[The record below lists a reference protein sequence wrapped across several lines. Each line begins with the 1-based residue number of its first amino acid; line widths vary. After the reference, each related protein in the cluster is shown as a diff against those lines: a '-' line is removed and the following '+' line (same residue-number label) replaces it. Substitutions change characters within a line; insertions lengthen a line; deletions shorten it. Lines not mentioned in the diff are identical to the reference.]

1 MKMPS
6 SSEPLCFLYRF
17 RFPNGQTKEFEIK
30 LDRDTLSL
38 ISKIGSP
45 HPDWT
50 RLSFKQCTN
59 CPLNEKQHP
68 DCPVAVNLS
77 PVMEF
82 FKKVASIEMLE
93 VEIVMEARTYKKQD
107 SAQQA
112 LGSLVGIIMVTSGC
126 PILDKLR
133 PLVRT
138 HLPFATLEE
147 THYRVI
153 SMYLLAQFFLHQSG
167 KQPDWELKGLPKIY
181 EEIQTV
187 NRCFNERIAG
197 VQIGDATSN
206 ALTILNCKA
215 DYTNI
220 LLSEPELNQIEKLF
234 SAYLDLGPK

>member
-1 MKMPS
+1 MQS
-6 SSEPLCFLYRF
+6 SSKKLRFLYRF
-17 RFPNGQTKEFEIK
+17 RFPGGQTKEFEIE

-38 ISKIGSP
+38 VSRTGPK

-50 RLSFKQCTN
+50 RLSYKQCTN
-59 CPLNEKQHP
+59 CPLNEREHP
-68 DCPVAVNLS
+68 DCPVAVSLS

-82 FKKVASIEMLE
+82 FRKAASIEMLE
-93 VEIVMEARTYKKQD
+93 VEIVTEARTYRKQD

-133 PLVRT
+133 PMVRT

-153 SMYLLAQFFLHQSG
+153 SMYLLAQYFLHQG
-167 KQPDWELKGLPKIY
+167 GYKPDWALQGLPKIY
-181 EEIQTV
+181 DEIQTV
-187 NRCFNERIAG
+187 NRCFNERISG
-197 VQIGDATSN
+197 VQSGDAASN
-206 ALTILNCKA
+206 ALVVLNCKA

-220 LLSEPELNQIEKLF
+220 LLSKADLDQIKKLF